1 MRLELL
7 LILGIASIFTGNA
20 FAQDA
25 QDIEIVISSTS
36 YNYGE
41 KLDYNIIVEEVTG
54 EDAVIFITDTIG
66 NKSQLFSIQI
76 YEKESRVIAPFAF
89 DSIIWREGTYQLELQ
104 YSGAI
109 STTKFTIENDGTIGI
124 PYWIKDIS
132 KLWVSGQTG
141 DSEYA
146 KTIQFLIDEK
156 IIFNPSPG
164 QELHIPEWFKYTT
177 AWWTNNQI
185 PDTIYGYALQTLI
198 DNRVITIP
206 IDQKSFSQELSSD
219 KTL

>member
-1 MRLELL
+1 M
-7 LILGIASIFTGNA
+7 
-20 FAQDA
+20 
-25 QDIEIVISSTS
+25 
-36 YNYGE
+36 
-41 KLDYNIIVEEVTG
+41 
-54 EDAVIFITDTIG
+54 
-66 NKSQLFSIQI
+66 
-76 YEKESRVIAPFAF
+76 
-89 DSIIWREGTYQLELQ
+89 
-104 YSGAI
+104 
-109 STTKFTIENDGTIGI
+109 
-124 PYWIKDIS
+124 
-132 KLWVSGQTG
+132 
-141 DSEYA
+141 
-146 KTIQFLIDEK
+146 IDEK